1 MCSLS
6 GTKPPLPSSKRLQPS
21 TMERLIIVIPKYRHY
36 YSHPP
41 TIPQITFLLII
52 ASSQD
57 KWTEKFGCNPA
68 PIPRLGRTFRTP
80 SQRVKLQQEGYR
92 GFLPNLGTSIARD
105 IAQVPIILVIAR
117 RPLVPIILVI
127 ARRPLVPEEQK
138 LVLLKSSM
146 NCNLIINSWINGT

>member
-1 MCSLS
+1 MQTSGPGWIMCSLS

-117 RPLVPIILVI
+117 RPL
-127 ARRPLVPEEQK
+127 EQYMSTVQHHSRMDY
-138 LVLLKSSM
+138 VLCSRVV
-146 NCNLIINSWINGT
+146 